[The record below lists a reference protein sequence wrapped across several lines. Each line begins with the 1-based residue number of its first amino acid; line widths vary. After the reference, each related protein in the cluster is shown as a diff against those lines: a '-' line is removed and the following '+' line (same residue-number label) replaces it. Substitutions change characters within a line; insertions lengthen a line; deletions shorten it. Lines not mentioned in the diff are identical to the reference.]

1 MIGGDGKVDV
11 AKSAQFS
18 KKALSASQF
27 SRFLSKHPL
36 AAAVEKLGERQI
48 LNQQSLSASTFSQAA
63 SSIYFTLRDFCFRSI
78 INVLFQQNQEF
89 HLIYV
94 LRI

>member
-1 MIGGDGKVDV
+1 MDLLAEVINDRRIGAGVDV

-36 AAAVEKLGERQI
+36 AAAVEPLEERQI

-63 SSIYFTLRDFCFRSI
+63 SSIYFTF
-78 INVLFQQNQEF
+78 
-89 HLIYV
+89 
-94 LRI
+94 